1 MITRRIVKIM
11 AVNVLCPKCGHKWNY
26 SGCAIKATCP
36 SCYGKV
42 QVRAL
47 PDPGPRKV
55 PAHFKA
61 APKSVLHTPKALDER
76 MTIERV
82 KGKIRRHQQGLDKL
96 QDGQTIQGETQT
108 QATGRVQVQS
118 FSVPASKPIPVKH
131 PRSAFSPE
139 EQCAGHVCHHCHR
152 EIKYPKMG
160 FWVDG
165 TCMHRPCLV
174 DEAIQQSGGDLQRAS
189 LDWDI
194 PMEALAK
201 RQQALKG
208 KGKQNFNINIT

>member
-1 MITRRIVKIM
+1 MITRRIRKIM
-11 AVNVLCPKCGHKWNY
+11 ALNVLCPKCGHRWSY

-47 PDPGPRKV
+47 PDPGPRIV

-61 APKSVLHTPKALDER
+61 APKSVLHTPKALEER
-76 MTIERV
+76 KTLERV

-96 QDGQTIQGETQT
+96 QDGQTIQGKTQT

-131 PRSAFSPE
+131 PRSAFTPE

-189 LDWDI
+189 YDWDI
-194 PMEALAK
+194 PIEALQK
-201 RQQALKG
+201 RAAVLKEKG
-208 KGKQNFNINIT
+208 KLNFNSIIA